1 MYQHI
6 LIPTDGSERSEKA
19 IRSGVQLA
27 KALGA
32 KVTGLYVIVDTMVAI
47 GLGESQL
54 HGRQEAIEAAEAH
67 LAVIGR
73 EARQLGVPHECYHAV
88 HQSPYE
94 EIIKVATTKGCDLI
108 FMSSHG
114 RRGVAGLLLGSETM
128 HVLTHCKIPVLVY
141 R

>member
-1 MYQHI
+1 MYKHI

-19 IRSGVQLA
+19 VKSGVQLA
-27 KALGA
+27 KALAA
-32 KVTGLYVIVDTMVAI
+32 KVTGLYVIVDTTVAAGI
-47 GLGESQL
+47 GKSM
-54 HGRQEAIEAAEAH
+54 HGKEEAVKAAEAH

-73 EARQLGVPHECYHAV
+73 EARQLDVPHECFHAV
-88 HQSPYE
+88 HTSPYE

-114 RRGVAGLLLGSETM
+114 RRGISGLLLGSETM

>member
-1 MYQHI
+1 MYKHI

-19 IRSGVQLA
+19 IQSGVELA

-32 KVTGLYVIVDTMVAI
+32 RVTGLYVIVDTLVAAGI
-47 GLGESQL
+47 GKSL
-54 HGRQEAIEAAEAH
+54 HGHDEAVKMAESF
-67 LAVIGR
+67 LGVISR
-73 EARQLGVPHECYHAV
+73 EARQAGVPHECFHAV
-88 HQSPYE
+88 HQTPYE
-94 EIIKVATTKGCDLI
+94 EIIKVATTRNCDLI

-114 RRGVAGLLLGSETM
+114 RRGIAGLLLGSQTM

>member
-1 MYQHI
+1 MYKHI

-19 IRSGVQLA
+19 VKSGVQLA
-27 KALGA
+27 KALAA
-32 KVTGLYVIVDTMVAI
+32 KVTGLYVIVDTMVAAGI
-47 GLGESQL
+47 GKSMHGKGEAV
-54 HGRQEAIEAAEAH
+54 RVAEAH
-67 LAVIGR
+67 LDVIGR
-73 EARQLGVPHECYHAV
+73 EARQQGVPHECFHAV

-114 RRGVAGLLLGSETM
+114 RRGISGLLLGSETM